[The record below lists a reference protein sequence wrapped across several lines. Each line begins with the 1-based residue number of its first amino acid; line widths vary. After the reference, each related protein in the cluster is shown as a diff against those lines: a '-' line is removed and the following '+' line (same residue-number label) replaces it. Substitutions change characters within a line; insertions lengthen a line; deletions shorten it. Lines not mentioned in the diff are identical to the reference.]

1 MFLNEES
8 DLGSTE
14 SQPPSTSSCARH
26 AFQYHIDDITKE
38 VSLPPA

>member
-14 SQPPSTSSCARH
+14 SQPPSIVRWVRY

-38 VSLPPA
+38 VSLSPA

>member
-14 SQPPSTSSCARH
+14 SQPPSKSCWARH